1 MEIKSKFDHFNINVT
16 NLERSIA
23 FYEKAG
29 FYVDHDEVTDIGRGY
44 VMDDHIMRLDL
55 SGEKRG

>member
-1 MEIKSKFDHFNINVT
+1 M
-16 NLERSIA
+16 
-23 FYEKAG
+23 
-29 FYVDHDEVTDIGRGY
+29 DHDEVTDIGRGY